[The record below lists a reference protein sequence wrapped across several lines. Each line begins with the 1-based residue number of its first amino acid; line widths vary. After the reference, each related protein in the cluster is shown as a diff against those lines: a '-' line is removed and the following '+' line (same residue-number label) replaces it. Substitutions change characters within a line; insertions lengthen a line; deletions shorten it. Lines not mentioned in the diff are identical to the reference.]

1 MKILITGGAG
11 CLGSNLI
18 EHFLPKNVEIYV
30 IDNFSTGK
38 RESIP
43 EQPGLKVIEGSIANA
58 DLVNKVFLDFMP
70 THVIHSAASYK
81 DPNNWIEDC
90 DTNILGAINIARA
103 AIDVK
108 IKRIINFQ
116 TALCYGRPKI
126 TPIPIDHPLDP
137 FTSYGISKTAGEY
150 YLMHS
155 GLPVIS
161 LRLANICGPRLAT
174 GPIPSFYKR
183 LKEGLNCFCSDTV
196 RDFLD
201 MSDFI
206 NFINIAL
213 KADIPN
219 GVFNVS
225 SGEGH
230 SILDIFNIV
239 KTHLNINSPG
249 PQIIAAAKDD
259 VSKVVLDSTNTEKI
273 FNWKANVSFENIIKN
288 QLLWYDQYGVNNI
301 FSHLAYPKIK
311 NNS

>member
-1 MKILITGGAG
+1 MKVLITGGAG

-18 EHFLPKNVEIYV
+18 EHFLPKNIEICV
-30 IDNFSTGK
+30 IDNFTTGK

-103 AIDVK
+103 AMDVK

-126 TPIPIDHPLDP
+126 IPIPIDHPLDP

-161 LRLANICGPRLAT
+161 LRLANICGPRLAS
-174 GPIPSFYKR
+174 GPIPTFYKR

-206 NFINIAL
+206 NFINLALIA
-213 KADIPN
+213 DVPR

-230 SILDIFNIV
+230 SILDVFNVV
-239 KTHLNINSPG
+239 KTHLNINSPD

-259 VSKVVLDSTNTEKI
+259 VSKVVLDSTSTEKI
-273 FNWKANVSFENIIKN
+273 FNWRAEVSFEKIIKN
-288 QLLWYDQYGVNNI
+288 QLIWYDQYGVNDI
-301 FSHLAYPKIK
+301 FSHLAHPKNGNK
-311 NNS
+311 K